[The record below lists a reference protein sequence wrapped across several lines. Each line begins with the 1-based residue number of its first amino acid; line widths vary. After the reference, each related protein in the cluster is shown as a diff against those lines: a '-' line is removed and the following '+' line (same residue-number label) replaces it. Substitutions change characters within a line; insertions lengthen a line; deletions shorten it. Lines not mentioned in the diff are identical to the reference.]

1 MKHET
6 KITVEFWRQD
16 YTIEIISEHRELLEI
31 AGRSRALQMLS
42 EGFTSGQL
50 FETIDEVEYEGVFNI
65 NTKVIR

>member
-31 AGRSRALQMLS
+31 ARRSRALQMLS
-42 EGFTSGQL
+42 EGFTSGAA
-50 FETIDEVEYEGVFNI
+50 F
-65 NTKVIR
+65 